1 MAGPPCYLRA
11 ATATAPLITSPA
23 IRLTPDDEI
32 FGAPALTSGGANA
45 RGIARYLTV
54 AGIIFVALMTTLE
67 PDVGF
72 AAPPAARILFW
83 GLQVSTGLVV
93 LQLVLYLLTRRYGA
107 SHVSSW
113 VLVLVSGVL
122 GAVVLAPVYWLIGE
136 GLMEQWFGYPV
147 IPDDEGDELIGLPL
161 GNPLLQEYVDI
172 VGPVTTAWLLICLP
186 RLHRLVPPL
195 LHRNVSPARM
205 AQGSAAGSSEADPRV
220 DLHADGRDYP
230 APDRPA
236 DSSQVVSTPITDP
249 VSASPRPRWCER
261 LPTEV
266 GTDVIAV
273 ASELQYLRVWTP
285 RGCALILGAL
295 ADVEAESASDG
306 LRVHRSWWVACKHVL
321 SVRRS
326 ATGVVCVMSDGR
338 HVPVSRRRRT
348 EVLARFGD
356 GVQYRRSAESEAV
369 TQADLYR

>member
-1 MAGPPCYLRA
+1 
-11 ATATAPLITSPA
+11 
-23 IRLTPDDEI
+23 LTPDDEI
-32 FGAPALTSGGANA
+32 FGTRTPTSGGANA

-72 AAPPAARILFW
+72 AAPPAARLLFW
-83 GLQVSTGLVV
+83 SLQVSTGLLV
-93 LQLVLYLLTRRYGA
+93 LQIVLYLLTRRYGA

-113 VLVLVSGVL
+113 VLVLISGVL

-147 IPDDEGDELIGLPL
+147 IPDEEGDELIGLPL
-161 GNPLLQEYVDI
+161 ANPLLEEYVEI

-186 RLHRLVPPL
+186 RLHWLVPPL
-195 LHRNVSPARM
+195 LHRNTLADQA
-205 AQGSAAGSSEADPRV
+205 AQGHAAGSAEVAPGA
-220 DLHADGRDYP
+220 DLHADGRDQP
-230 APDRPA
+230 APDHPA
-236 DSSQVVSTPITDP
+236 DSHQAVSTPITDP
-249 VSASPRPRWCER
+249 VSASPRPTWCAR

-306 LRVHRSWWVACKHVL
+306 LRVHRSWWVACRHVL
-321 SVRRS
+321 SVRRT
-326 ATGVVCVMSDGR
+326 AGGVVCVMSDGR
-338 HVPVSRRRRT
+338 HVPVSRRRRV

-369 TQADLYR
+369 TQTDLYR